1 MNLGKPIFAALA
13 VLAFVVALAHGLP
26 PIGVLEAL
34 LWSAL
39 AALWTVK
46 NWRNE
51 RLNYA
56 LLALAALVFVGEGY
70 MLGHN
75 TAQPKAA
82 AKPKAP
88 SLFDDALGTSQAPN
102 PKPADPN
109 PINTL
114 LACFD
119 DHKRHPELCD
129 DPKVIRRYIKRAEA
143 KPYKEGQQSK

>member
-1 MNLGKPIFAALA
+1 MNLGKPIFSALA
-13 VLAFVVALAHGLP
+13 VLAFMVALVHGLP

-56 LLALAALVFVGEGY
+56 LLALAAFVFVGEGY

-75 TAQPKAA
+75 TAQ
-82 AKPKAP
+82 
-88 SLFDDALGTSQAPN
+88 GTSQASKL
-102 PKPADPN
+102 KPADPN
-109 PINTL
+109 PIPNL
-114 LACFD
+114 FACFD
-119 DHKRHPELCD
+119 DHKDHPEICD
-129 DPKVIRRYIKRAEA
+129 DPKVIRQYAHH
-143 KPYKEGQQSK
+143 

>member
-1 MNLGKPIFAALA
+1 MNLGKPIFSALA
-13 VLAFVVALAHGLP
+13 VLSFVVALVHGLP

-39 AALWTVK
+39 AVLWSLK

-70 MLGHN
+70 VLGHN
-75 TAQPKAA
+75 TAQPSAA
-82 AKPKAP
+82 AKM
-88 SLFDDALGTSQAPN
+88 

-109 PINTL
+109 PITTL

-119 DHKRHPELCD
+119 DHKSHPELCD
-129 DPKVIRRYIKRAEA
+129 DPKVIRQYIKRAEA
-143 KPYKEGQQSK
+143 KPYKEG

>member
-1 MNLGKPIFAALA
+1 MNLGKPIFSALA
-13 VLAFVVALAHGLP
+13 VLAFVVALVHGLP

-70 MLGHN
+70 VLGHN
-75 TAQPKAA
+75 TTQPRV
-82 AKPKAP
+82 
-88 SLFDDALGTSQAPN
+88 SQATN
-102 PKPADPN
+102 PKPADLN
-109 PINTL
+109 PITTL

-119 DHKRHPELCD
+119 DHKSHPELCPD
-129 DPKVIRRYIKRAEA
+129 LKLKQPENK
-143 KPYKEGQQSK
+143 

>member
-26 PIGVLEAL
+26 PIGVLEVL

-56 LLALAALVFVGEGY
+56 LLAFAALVFVGEGY
-70 MLGHN
+70 VLGHN
-75 TAQPKAA
+75 TAQPKA
-82 AKPKAP
+82 
-88 SLFDDALGTSQAPN
+88 SQAPN

-119 DHKRHPELCD
+119 DHKGHPELCD
-129 DPKVIRRYIKRAEA
+129 DPKVIRQYTKH
-143 KPYKEGQQSK
+143 

>member
-1 MNLGKPIFAALA
+1 MNLGKPIFSALA
-13 VLAFVVALAHGLP
+13 VLAFVVALVHGLP
-26 PIGVLEAL
+26 PIAVLEVL

-70 MLGHN
+70 VLGHN
-75 TAQPKAA
+75 TVQH
-82 AKPKAP
+82 
-88 SLFDDALGTSQAPN
+88 DALGTSQA

-119 DHKRHPELCD
+119 DHKSHPEVCD
-129 DPKVIRRYIKRAEA
+129 DPKVIRQYIKR
-143 KPYKEGQQSK
+143 